1 MYKLRNGSLAPLN
14 NRVSAQ
20 MKKMPTRDLKP
31 EVLIRQQLHRL
42 GLRYRIHR
50 KDLLGK
56 PDITFRPSKVAVF
69 VDGCFWHNCP
79 EHGTILKN
87 NRAWW
92 LEKFQRNQERDKRK
106 DEQLKEMGWLPIHVW
121 EHEDPDTAARNI
133 KELVKKRL
141 RKGPKTLNRNRA

>member
-1 MYKLRNGSLAPLN
+1 
-14 NRVSAQ
+14 
-20 MKKMPTRDLKP
+20 MPTRDL
-31 EVLIRQQLHRL
+31 
-42 GLRYRIHR
+42 
-50 KDLLGK
+50 K

-87 NRAWW
+87 NCAWW

-133 KELVKKRL
+133 EKLVKERL
-141 RKGPKTLNRNRA
+141 NTGL